1 MGLDMYLTG
10 KKFIPTHDGKHQRE
24 VVDGYEVS
32 SMDLD
37 LGQWRKHWALHKYI
51 EENVVCRQIHGE
63 GEGKFVFLDEELL
76 EIANAVEQGNLPDA
90 DYSPQTDAFHKEPE
104 QVAKTAKIFRE
115 AHAWVTREDGLWKDV
130 EYNGS
135 W

>member
-10 KKFIPTHDGKHQRE
+10 KKFIPNHDGKHQRPI
-24 VVDGYEVS
+24 VDGYEVS

-51 EENVVCRQIHGE
+51 EQDYVDKSLEAD
-63 GEGKFVFLDEELL
+63 FLL
-76 EIANAVEQGNLPDA
+76 EIADAVEQGNLPDA

-104 QVAKTAKIFRE
+104 EIAKTAKIFRD
-115 AHAWVTREDGLWKDV
+115 AAAWLQREDGFWRDV
-130 EYNGS
+130 EYYGS

>member
-10 KKFIPTHDGKHQRE
+10 KKFIPNHEGNQRE
-24 VVDGYEVS
+24 VVEGYEVS

-51 EENVVCRQIHGE
+51 EQDYVDKSLEAD
-63 GEGKFVFLDEELL
+63 FLL
-76 EIANAVEQGNLPDA
+76 EIADAVEQGNLPDA
-90 DYSPQTDAFHKEPE
+90 DYSPQTNAFHKEPE
-104 QVAKTAKIFRE
+104 EIAKTAKIFRD
-115 AHAWVTREDGLWKDV
+115 AAAWLQREDGFWRDV
-130 EYNGS
+130 EYYGS

>member
-10 KKFIPTHDGKHQRE
+10 KKFIPNHDGKHQRE

-51 EENVVCRQIHGE
+51 EQDYVDKSLEAD
-63 GEGKFVFLDEELL
+63 FLL
-76 EIANAVEQGNLPDA
+76 EIADAVEQGNLPDA